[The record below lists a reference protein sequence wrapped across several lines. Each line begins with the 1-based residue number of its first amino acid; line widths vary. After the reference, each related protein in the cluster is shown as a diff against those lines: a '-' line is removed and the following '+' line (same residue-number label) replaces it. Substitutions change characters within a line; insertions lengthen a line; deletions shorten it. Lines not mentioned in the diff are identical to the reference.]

1 MSCEHVSLELRPKT
15 SEAFIECVQMREDHH
30 VSNVLGLGDSWPVS
44 TGLWTADNQRRL
56 SRVDA
61 VHTQCYITLLCLL
74 SQVFLACLFC
84 SFHIS
89 KQKWLYQSAIVSTYA
104 SWSQCNGKR
113 STESQ
118 TDRQT
123 DRHTHIHTDTH
134 RNPVFARERCVV
146 KKLLNRIDR

>member
-15 SEAFIECVQMREDHH
+15 SEAFIKCVQMREDHH

-61 VHTQCYITLLCLL
+61 VHTQCCITLLCLL

-89 KQKWLYQSAIVSTYA
+89 KQKWLYQSTMVSTYA

-118 TDRQT
+118 TDR
-123 DRHTHIHTDTH
+123 HTHIHTDTY
-134 RNPVFARERCVV
+134 RNPEFARERCVV
-146 KKLLNRIDR
+146 KKLLNQIDR